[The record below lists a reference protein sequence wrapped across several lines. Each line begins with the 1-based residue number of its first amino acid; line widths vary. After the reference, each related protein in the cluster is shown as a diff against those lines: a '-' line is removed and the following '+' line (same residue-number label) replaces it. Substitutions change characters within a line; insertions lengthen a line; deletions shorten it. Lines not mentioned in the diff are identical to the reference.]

1 MRRRDFVGGLGGA
14 AIALPL
20 AALAQQPQRMRRIG
34 VLMNLAEDD
43 REEQA
48 RLALFRRA
56 LQEAGWV
63 DGQNVKIDTRW
74 GAGDAERYR
83 KYAAELVAL
92 EPDVIVTATTPAALP
107 LKQATRQVPI
117 VFVSVIDPVGSG
129 LIASLSRPGGN
140 VTGFLSFEYALAAKW
155 LDVLK
160 EIAPKLSRVA
170 VLRETASAAG
180 IGQFAAVQTVG
191 LLGIDLSVIDAR
203 DGDEID
209 RAVAE
214 FSHGANDGLIVTAG
228 QFAANHP
235 AAITAIVAKH
245 KLPAVYPYNYFV
257 HAGGL
262 ISYGPDQRAQYGAAA
277 GYVDRILKGEKP
289 ADLPVQAPTKYLLSV
304 NLKTARALG
313 IEIPA
318 ALLARADEVIE

>member
-34 VLMNLAEDD
+34 MLMNLAEDD

-107 LKQATRQVPI
+107 LKQATRRVPI

-203 DGDEID
+203 DGDEI
-209 RAVAE
+209 
-214 FSHGANDGLIVTAG
+214 
-228 QFAANHP
+228 
-235 AAITAIVAKH
+235 
-245 KLPAVYPYNYFV
+245 
-257 HAGGL
+257 
-262 ISYGPDQRAQYGAAA
+262 
-277 GYVDRILKGEKP
+277 
-289 ADLPVQAPTKYLLSV
+289 
-304 NLKTARALG
+304 
-313 IEIPA
+313 
-318 ALLARADEVIE
+318 